1 MFKVIIITYLGWSKK
16 YRTKSLSH
24 M

>member
-16 YRTKSLSH
+16 YKTKFLNQ

>member
-1 MFKVIIITYLGWSKK
+1 MFKVIIIPYLGWSKK
-16 YRTKSLSH
+16 YTTKSLSH